1 VQTTSTRAKRKH
13 AVVAVDVL
21 RGRERGN
28 GGRRV
33 PKHWGLSALC
43 PLKAVALP
51 VVLVVAVALG
61 MCYVSLVV
69 VVVVVVGLCDCCCV
83 LWVAVTTLYI
93 TP

>member
-1 VQTTSTRAKRKH
+1 MCCE
-13 AVVAVDVL
+13 
-21 RGRERGN
+21 GERGN

-51 VVLVVAVALG
+51 FVLVVAVALG

-69 VVVVVVGLCDCCCV
+69 VVVVVVVVGLCDCWRSVVCCGW
-83 LWVAVTTLYI
+83 L
-93 TP
+93 